1 MVISRKEY
9 ERLCEENAELR
20 AKYEDLR
27 FKIAET
33 NKGLYEENSEL
44 RVRYEALKVELA
56 ETKKQYID
64 IWTQHCRNFLD
75 DYEYAVLL
83 PKNGY
88 TLKVWND
95 GKFEEK
101 VREIEVG
108 QEQGC
113 IPHFRIEK

>member
-9 ERLCEENAELR
+9 ERLCEENARLR

-27 FKIAET
+27 FK
-33 NKGLYEENSEL
+33 
-44 RVRYEALKVELA
+44 LA
-56 ETKKQYID
+56 ETKKEYID

-83 PKNGY
+83 PKDTY

-95 GKFEEK
+95 GRFEEK
-101 VREIEVG
+101 VREIEVS
-108 QEQGC
+108 QEQGF